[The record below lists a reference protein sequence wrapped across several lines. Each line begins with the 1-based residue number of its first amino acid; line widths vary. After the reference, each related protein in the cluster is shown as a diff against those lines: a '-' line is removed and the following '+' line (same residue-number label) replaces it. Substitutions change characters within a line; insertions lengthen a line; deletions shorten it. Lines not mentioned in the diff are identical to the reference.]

1 MGQRVFLTE
10 ELFGSFLNFCFCY
23 FFIFFF
29 SFSFYLHRKFA
40 KAFRIIK
47 IVGQME
53 DTGSTA
59 TKEKKGCCKIDNVW
73 LFEKIAGDF
82 DDIDSQA

>member
-1 MGQRVFLTE
+1 
-10 ELFGSFLNFCFCY
+10 
-23 FFIFFF
+23 
-29 SFSFYLHRKFA
+29 
-40 KAFRIIK
+40 
-47 IVGQME
+47 ME

-82 DDIDSQA
+82 DDIDSQAWAFESKPTHLDQANKSCL

>member
-1 MGQRVFLTE
+1 
-10 ELFGSFLNFCFCY
+10 
-23 FFIFFF
+23 
-29 SFSFYLHRKFA
+29 
-40 KAFRIIK
+40 
-47 IVGQME
+47 ME

-82 DDIDSQA
+82 DETIQKLVLWNRNNAFGQG